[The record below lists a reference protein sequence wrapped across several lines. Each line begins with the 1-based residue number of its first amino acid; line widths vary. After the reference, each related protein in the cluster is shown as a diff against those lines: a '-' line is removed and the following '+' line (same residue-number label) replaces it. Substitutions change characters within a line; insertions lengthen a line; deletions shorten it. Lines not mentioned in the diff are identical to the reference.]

1 MANDIILMQK
11 RELEKKLQER
21 FIERKQALKESGDMI
36 SVITGPRRA
45 GKSFFAMH
53 ALKNFGYANFDDEK
67 LAETK
72 DYDDILNAIS
82 QAYGSPKCLFF
93 DEIQNLP
100 KWELFANRLQRQGY
114 KLVLTGSNSNLLSME
129 LASHLTGRHIP
140 ITLLPFSF
148 AEFLDFK
155 GKELTESEKRAGLE
169 QYMIYGGYPEPLVK
183 NIDYKEYLSALLSST
198 IYKDIVKRH
207 KIRKPQAIEGLALYL
222 LSNIAREFS
231 YNTLATL
238 TKCKSVHSAERYL
251 GFLEETFLFF
261 TISRLSF
268 SAKKSI
274 NSGKKIYCID
284 NGLVY
289 AKSMSLS
296 PDKGRLYEN
305 LVAIALK
312 KKELNSE
319 LKVYYWKNEKQEE
332 VDFAVKEG
340 HNVVQLIQV
349 CASCTDMPER
359 ETRALIKAS
368 GELKCDNLLVITEQD
383 ESEKTISW
391 FGMEKKIKFMPL
403 WKWLLEQ
410 K

>member
-1 MANDIILMQK
+1 MANDIILVQK

-21 FIERKQALKESGDMI
+21 FVARKQALKESGSMI
-36 SVITGPRRA
+36 RVITGPRRA

-72 DYDDILNAIS
+72 DYDDILNAIK
-82 QAYGSPKCLFF
+82 QAYGNPEYLFF

-100 KWELFANRLQRQGY
+100 KWELFVNRLQRQSY

-129 LASHLTGRHIP
+129 LASHLTGRHMAVSI
-140 ITLLPFSF
+140 LPFSF

-155 GKELTESEKRAGLE
+155 GKEFTESEKKSELL
-169 QYMIYGGYPEPLVK
+169 QYMVYGGYPEPLVK
-183 NIDYKEYLSALLSST
+183 NIDCREYLSTLLAAT

-207 KIRKPQAIEGLALYL
+207 KIRNAQGIEDLALYL

-231 YNTLATL
+231 YNALASL
-238 TKCKSVHSAERYL
+238 TKCKSVHTAERYL
-251 GFLEETFLFF
+251 GFLEEAFLFF
-261 TISRLSF
+261 TLSRISF
-268 SAKKSI
+268 SAKKSLT
-274 NSGKKIYCID
+274 SGKKIYCID
-284 NGLVY
+284 NGFVH

-312 KKELNSE
+312 KKELNNE
-319 LKVYYWKNEKQEE
+319 LKAYYWKNESQEE
-332 VDFAVKEG
+332 VDFAVKNG
-340 HNVVQLIQV
+340 NNVVQLIQV
-349 CASCTDMPER
+349 CASCAEMPER
-359 ETRALIKAS
+359 ETKALIKAS
-368 GELKCDNLLVITEQD
+368 AELKCDNLLVITEQE

-391 FGMEKKIKFMPL
+391 FGAKRKIKFMPL

-410 K
+410 

>member
-11 RELEKKLQER
+11 RELEKKLKER
-21 FIERKQALKESGDMI
+21 FIERKQTLKESGGMI
-36 SVITGPRRA
+36 RVITGPRRA

-53 ALKNFGYANFDDEK
+53 ALKEGSFGYANFDDEK

-82 QAYGSPKCLFF
+82 QAYGSPKYIFF

-100 KWELFANRLQRQGY
+100 KWELFVNRLQRQGY
-114 KLVLTGSNSNLLSME
+114 NLVLSGSNSNLLSME

-155 GKELTESEKRAGLE
+155 GKELTESEKRAWLE

-207 KIRKPQAIEGLALYL
+207 KVRKPQAIEGLALYL

-238 TKCKSVHSAERYL
+238 TKCKSVHSVERYM

-261 TISRLSF
+261 TIGRLSF
-268 SAKKSI
+268 SAKESI

-289 AKSMSLS
+289 AKSMTLS

-312 KKELNSE
+312 NKAREA
-319 LKVYYWKNEKQEE
+319 YYWKNAQQEE
-332 VDFAVKEG
+332 VDFAVREG

-349 CASCTDMPER
+349 CASCNDMPER
-359 ETRALIKAS
+359 ESRALIKAS
-368 GELKCDNLLVITEQD
+368 AELKCDNLLVITEQD
-383 ESEKTISW
+383 EIEKTISW
-391 FGMEKKIKFMPL
+391 FGVEKKIKFMPL

>member
-1 MANDIILMQK
+1 MTADIILVQK

-21 FIERKQALKESGDMI
+21 FVERKQALKESGNLI
-36 SVITGPRRA
+36 RVITGPRRA

-53 ALKNFGYANFDDEK
+53 ALKNFGYANFDDEQ

-72 DYDDILNAIS
+72 DYDDILNAIK
-82 QAYGSPKCLFF
+82 QAYGNPEYLFF

-100 KWELFANRLQRQGY
+100 KWELFVNRLQRQGY

-129 LASHLTGRHIP
+129 LASHHTGSHMAVSI
-140 ITLLPFSF
+140 LPFSF

-155 GKELTESEKRAGLE
+155 GNELTESEKKAELG
-169 QYMIYGGYPEPLVK
+169 QYMMYGGYPEPLVK
-183 NIDYKEYLSALLSST
+183 NIDCREYLSTLLAAT

-207 KIRKPQAIEGLALYL
+207 KIRNAQGIEDLALYL
-222 LSNIAREFS
+222 LSNIAKEFS
-231 YNTLATL
+231 YNALASL
-238 TKCKSVHSAERYL
+238 TKCKSVHTAERYL
-251 GFLEETFLFF
+251 GFLEEAFLFF
-261 TISRLSF
+261 TLSRISF
-268 SAKKSI
+268 SAKKSLT
-274 NSGKKIYCID
+274 SGKKIYCID
-284 NGLVY
+284 NGFVH

-312 KKELNSE
+312 KKELNNE
-319 LKVYYWKNEKQEE
+319 LKAYYWKNESREE
-332 VDFAVKEG
+332 VDFAVKKG

-359 ETRALIKAS
+359 ETKALIKAS
-368 GELKCDNLLVITEQD
+368 AELKCDNLLVITEQE
-383 ESEKTISW
+383 ESEKTMSW
-391 FGMEKKIKFMPL
+391 FGAKRKIKFMPL

-410 K
+410 